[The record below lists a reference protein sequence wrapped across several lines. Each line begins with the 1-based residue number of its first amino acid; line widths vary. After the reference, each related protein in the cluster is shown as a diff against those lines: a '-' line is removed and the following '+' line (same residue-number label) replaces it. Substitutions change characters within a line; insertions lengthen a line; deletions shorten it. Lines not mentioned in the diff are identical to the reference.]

1 MLNEM
6 VVWIVRLDKNEKMG
20 LSLEKKVHL
29 SGFQK
34 KDISSDNARQR
45 FYSSQKLK
53 LLFLY
58 FQ

>member
-34 KDISSDNARQR
+34 KDISSDNARQGFTR
-45 FYSSQKLK
+45 VKN
-53 LLFLY
+53 
-58 FQ
+58 